1 MHTGLS
7 ANLGRPWVREEMQ
20 LQHRAL
26 LTITV
31 MSAARL
37 WGHGHEAGEGLP
49 LSPLQVCAHSPLC
62 TYAYR
67 RAHTGEPLGCS
78 HISPIIEPHTSSLS
92 CLCKPIPGPWLLSLL
107 PGWLLCSGLVPG
119 TLRPCSLSRPRGP
132 VKQPRD
138 WLLSLSLTVVAAA
151 SRPACLVPAPTLSHP
166 CHRPSAPQ
174 LSWSHS

>member
-26 LTITV
+26 FTVTV

-37 WGHGHEAGEGLP
+37 WGHGHEAGEGLA

-67 RAHTGEPLGCS
+67 HAHTGEPLGCS
-78 HISPIIEPHTSSLS
+78 HISPIIGPHTSSLS
-92 CLCKPIPGPWLLSLL
+92 CLCKPISGPWLLSLL

-119 TLRPCSLSRPRGP
+119 TLWPSSLGRPKGP

-138 WLLSLSLTVVAAA
+138 GLLSYP
-151 SRPACLVPAPTLSHP
+151 SRPEGLRISPPLLLRTPGLRV
-166 CHRPSAPQ
+166 
-174 LSWSHS
+174 